1 MSSTVIRDFL
11 VALTFKTD
19 DTGAKKSKDALDSNE
34 KSAKILSQTLI
45 SLASIAVIAVAKTAN
60 ELEKLFYS
68 SQRIGASANNIRA
81 YDDAISQMGGSAEG
95 AISSLE
101 SVARKLRESPGYEG
115 MLKGLGVTT
124 RDQNGQMRDRVEVM
138 KDLSKTLQGME
149 YYKANNYANALGI
162 DESTLMAMRDGKFT
176 SEMEKYQKLRK
187 DMGLNDELAKS
198 GQEFA
203 YQWRDMTMQL
213 KALMEVIVMT
223 AGKALIPVLKLLNQL
238 IQFAI
243 HWFGQLNPHIKTFL
257 AAGLKIAMLTV
268 VFGGLFSAI
277 GKFAKLLPMLTGLL
291 NIFKALRLVFLAS
304 PIGIVLALAAAI
316 ALLWDD
322 YQTWKRGGES
332 LIDWEKW
339 AGGIETAISKIKEL
353 GNTLK
358 DLQQKATDFIL
369 GKKIGDETLGIK
381 LGRTV
386 AKGLAFIGNT
396 EAQAALDAEKA
407 STGNTKQQSTQTLQ
421 QTALAGVNRIV
432 GMANAVAGD
441 VQEKVQANSS
451 LKLGNKSD
459 NRMMVYEAFL
469 NAGLSKNQALA
480 ITAEVGRENEYNAKT
495 MFGFHTDAAKDGKG
509 NSISN
514 MGFLSWNRERATKL
528 KNYLQ
533 QKGLLDEKG
542 KIVQGQA
549 ALNAMAEFAVSEM
562 KDDKY
567 ASKLSKFWNNPN
579 FDPET
584 FAAELGKIYVGWAY
598 GQETIKGP
606 NGTRIKFDWQ
616 PHDQRR
622 RNNLNA
628 LENDLSKKAVSNV
641 EINRGTIAKFA
652 QNAEVPNNINPV
664 IPNTSNTQ
672 SSNRNVNI
680 NQKTDIHVTGGDAM
694 MTAKAVRKE
703 QDAVNLQM
711 TRNSKGLWG

>member
-19 DTGAKKSKDALDSNE
+19 DTGAKKSKEALDSNE
-34 KSAKILSQTLI
+34 KSANLLSRALI
-45 SLASIAVIAVAKTAN
+45 ALASTAVLAVAKTAN
-60 ELEKLFYS
+60 ELEKLYYS

-81 YDDAISQMGGSAEG
+81 YGDAISQMGGSAEG

-332 LIDWEKW
+332 LLDWEKW
-339 AGGIETAISKIKEL
+339 SNGIDLAITKIREL
-353 GNTLK
+353 GGWLK
-358 DLQQKATDFIL
+358 DL
-369 GKKIGDETLGIK
+369 
-381 LGRTV
+381 
-386 AKGLAFIGNT
+386 
-396 EAQAALDAEKA
+396 
-407 STGNTKQQSTQTLQ
+407 TKQGMDLMFGEGSYDGTVDWTSRNIVEPIMNG
-421 QTALAGVNRIV
+421 TALSAVSNALVPSAHAETTGVKEKISQATIAGANMVLGAV
-432 GMANAVAGD
+432 NAVKGD
-441 VQEKVQANSS
+441 VQAKTSTNNEHTFEEINKIISNGEGNYRSVNRGLVRGKNLGSFETDLSTMTVNEILQRNKLSAGDPNRMNAVGKYQIINTTLRQAVKDMGLTGNEKFTNDLQERIHHEFLMRKRPDMRKFFDGQPVEIDDVIYDMSKEWASIAVPKGYKTETGKISDGNRTYYD
-451 LKLGNKSD
+451 KNKGNK
-459 NRMMVYEAFL
+459 
-469 NAGLSKNQALA
+469 
-480 ITAEVGRENEYNAKT
+480 AK
-495 MFGFHTDAAKDGKG
+495 KG
-509 NSISN
+509 SYDSI
-514 MGFLSWNRERATKL
+514 
-528 KNYLQ
+528 
-533 QKGLLDEKG
+533 
-542 KIVQGQA
+542 
-549 ALNAMAEFAVSEM
+549 
-562 KDDKY
+562 
-567 ASKLSKFWNNPN
+567 
-579 FDPET
+579 
-584 FAAELGKIYVGWAY
+584 
-598 GQETIKGP
+598 
-606 NGTRIKFDWQ
+606 
-616 PHDQRR
+616 
-622 RNNLNA
+622 
-628 LENDLSKKAVSNV
+628 KKALMSSRNFSSMQSKVSPVNKD
-641 EINRGTIAKFA
+641 ALSKFA
-652 QNAEVPNNINPV
+652 QNAEVPNNIKP
-664 IPNTSNTQ
+664 IFPNFSNTQ

-680 NQKTDIHVTGGDAM
+680 NQKTDIHVTGISDPMLA
-694 MTAKAVRKE
+694 ARNVRNE
-703 QDAVNLQM
+703 QDAINLQM
-711 TRNSKGLWG
+711 TRNSKGVIV

>member
-81 YDDAISQMGGSAEG
+81 YGDAISQMGGSAEG

-162 DESTLMAMRDGKFT
+162 DESTLIAMRDGKFT

-332 LIDWEKW
+332 LLDWEKW
-339 AGGIETAISKIKEL
+339 SNGIDLAITKIREL
-353 GNTLK
+353 GGWLK
-358 DLQQKATDFIL
+358 DLTKQGMDLMFGEGSYDGTVDWTSRNIVEPIMNGTALSAVSNALVPSAHAETTGVKEKISQATIAGANMVLDAVNAVKGDVNAKIDANAKYKFSFGSDVDGYIKEASNKYGIPEDVL
-369 GKKIGDETLGIK
+369 RGFVKMEAGWTGKMSPTGAIGTGQFVQ
-381 LGRTV
+381 TTWN
-386 AKGLAFIGNT
+386 GLA
-396 EAQAALDAEKA
+396 
-407 STGNTKQQSTQTLQ
+407 S
-421 QTALAGVNRIV
+421 
-432 GMANAVAGD
+432 
-441 VQEKVQANSS
+441 
-451 LKLGNKSD
+451 
-459 NRMMVYEAFL
+459 
-469 NAGLSKNQALA
+469 
-480 ITAEVGRENEYNAKT
+480 TAEGKAIGMTKITKANFRKANDPRYNKHINTLASALLAKQNAEILKKYGLPATGEN
-495 MFGFHTDAAKDGKG
+495 
-509 NSISN
+509 
-514 MGFLSWNRERATKL
+514 L
-528 KNYLQ
+528 YLAHNI
-533 QKGLLDEKG
+533 G
-542 KIVQGQA
+542 A
-549 ALNAMAEFAVSEM
+549 
-562 KDDKY
+562 
-567 ASKLSKFWNNPN
+567 
-579 FDPET
+579 ET
-584 FAAELGKIYVGWAY
+584 FARAVTGQGASKAGLLAMQQNMMKKGETPQQFVKRQGKIFLDHYKVANE
-598 GQETIKGP
+598 QINESATPIDK
-606 NGTRIKFDWQ
+606 
-616 PHDQRR
+616 
-622 RNNLNA
+622 NA
-628 LENDLSKKAVSNV
+628 LS
-641 EINRGTIAKFA
+641 KFA
-652 QNAEVPNNINPV
+652 QNAETPNNIKPV
-664 IPNTSNTQ
+664 APNLSKTQ

-680 NQKTDIHVTGGDAM
+680 SQKTDIHVSGVSDPMLA
-694 MTAKAVRKE
+694 ANNVRNE
-703 QDAVNLQM
+703 QNAVNLQM
-711 TRNSKGLWG
+711 VRNSKGLWG